1 MSESIKRST
10 SVGSIIAYGIAI
22 AFFALAIFFSM
33 SASSQEQAFISSE
46 LGVATL
52 SPNGPSGGMLVPASG
67 CSGVE
72 GGCPPPCSGMEGG
85 CPTPGTWNV
94 GPWGSC
100 NRTACGTV
108 GTQYRT
114 VTCTSFYG
122 CSGTKPFTSR
132 NCYNDPCP
140 LGTWQTGPWG
150 SCSGACGTNGTQY
163 RTVTCP
169 SAAGCSGSPPASS
182 QSCTNAA
189 CAPLGTWQTGP
200 WSSCS
205 GACGTTGTQTRTVTC
220 PSAAGCSGTEPASSQ
235 SCTNAAC
242 PLGTW
247 QTGPWGSCSGACGTT
262 GTQTRTVTCPS
273 VYGCSGPAPAS
284 SQSCTSAACPP
295 TVNLSAQILPGT
307 TSYTSPSIYITPA
320 DDLRLTW
327 TSNAVSCTKSFVG
340 GTASSDSHDV
350 TPNLDPGG
358 SRLYTVTCENSAGD
372 TASDSI
378 IARVPNILVN
388 TLEINPSVVRS
399 GEKAMVE
406 WNLRLDDS
414 LTATPSGVFTPYSYS
429 CEINGAIPSQ
439 PYIFDAADSSG
450 NGSVETRVLTS
461 QSIAALRCSTF
472 VQDSATV
479 EVVPSFEEI

>member
-72 GGCPPPCSGMEGG
+72 GGCP
-85 CPTPGTWNV
+85 TPGTWNV

-108 GTQYRT
+108 
-114 VTCTSFYG
+114 
-122 CSGTKPFTSR
+122 
-132 NCYNDPCP
+132 
-140 LGTWQTGPWG
+140 
-150 SCSGACGTNGTQY
+150 GTQY

>member
-72 GGCPPPCSGMEGG
+72 GGCPPPPPCSGVEGR
-85 CPTPGTWNV
+85 CPTPWNV

-169 SAAGCSGSPPASS
+169 SAAGCSGSP
-182 QSCTNAA
+182 
-189 CAPLGTWQTGP
+189 
-200 WSSCS
+200 
-205 GACGTTGTQTRTVTC
+205 
-220 PSAAGCSGTEPASSQ
+220 PASSQ

>member
-22 AFFALAIFFSM
+22 AFFALAIFFTM

-169 SAAGCSGSPPASS
+169 SAAGCSGSP
-182 QSCTNAA
+182 
-189 CAPLGTWQTGP
+189 
-200 WSSCS
+200 
-205 GACGTTGTQTRTVTC
+205 
-220 PSAAGCSGTEPASSQ
+220 PASSQ

>member
-1 MSESIKRST
+1 
-10 SVGSIIAYGIAI
+10 
-22 AFFALAIFFSM
+22 M

-169 SAAGCSGSPPASS
+169 SAAGCSGSP
-182 QSCTNAA
+182 
-189 CAPLGTWQTGP
+189 
-200 WSSCS
+200 
-205 GACGTTGTQTRTVTC
+205 
-220 PSAAGCSGTEPASSQ
+220 PASSQ

>member
-1 MSESIKRST
+1 
-10 SVGSIIAYGIAI
+10 
-22 AFFALAIFFSM
+22 M

-85 CPTPGTWNV
+85 CPTPTPTPGTWNV

>member
-169 SAAGCSGSPPASS
+169 SAAGCSGSP
-182 QSCTNAA
+182 
-189 CAPLGTWQTGP
+189 
-200 WSSCS
+200 
-205 GACGTTGTQTRTVTC
+205 
-220 PSAAGCSGTEPASSQ
+220 PASSQ